1 MLWVH
6 PHVLHV
12 TQQTALMSED
22 GLAHRARP
30 HPEACA
36 KLTGLRMAGQVF
48 PKTTLVDVVFSAHW
62 TRVVGGPSLRGNAGG
77 IRILVGV
84 LHVLHES
91 FATEEEFVADGTA
104 GCVRAADQG
113 GVLMTDLRRVGT
125 KAGFCGE
132 AFAADVAM
140 ERPVL
145 RPFHLSVVISKVL
158 LQIR

>member
-1 MLWVH
+1 MLGVH
-6 PHVLHV
+6 SHVLHV
-12 TQQTALMSED
+12 TQQTALVSED

-30 HPEACA
+30 HSEACA

-62 TRVVGGPSLRGNAGG
+62 TRVVGGPSLRGNSGCIG
-77 IRILVGV
+77 ILVGV

-104 GCVRAADQG
+104 GRVGAADQG

-145 RPFHLSVVISKVL
+145 RPFHLGVVISKVL